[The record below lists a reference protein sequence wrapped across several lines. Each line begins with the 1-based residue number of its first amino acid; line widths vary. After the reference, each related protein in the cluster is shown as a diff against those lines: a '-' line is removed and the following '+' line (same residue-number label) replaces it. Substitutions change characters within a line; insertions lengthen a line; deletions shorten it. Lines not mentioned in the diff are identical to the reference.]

1 MCYSKEYSSS
11 DGIPEFFRTGET
23 SQLAA
28 CKTSYLMAGGSRK
41 AKAKAKAKSK
51 SKAKSKRSAT
61 AKAKVKR
68 SKSKKKK
75 GQTKKNITLY

>member
-28 CKTSYLMAGGSRK
+28 CKTSYHMAGGSRK
-41 AKAKAKAKSK
+41 AKASAKE
-51 SKAKSKRSAT
+51 KAKSKRSAT
-61 AKAKVKR
+61 AKAKAKR
-68 SKSKKKK
+68 AKSKKRRVRRKK
-75 GQTKKNITLY
+75 I

>member
-28 CKTSYLMAGGSRK
+28 CKTSYLMSGGSKK
-41 AKAKAKAKSK
+41 AKAKRSAKAY
-51 SKAKSKRSAT
+51 AKSKRSAT
-61 AKAKVKR
+61 AKAKAKR
-68 SKSKKKK
+68 SKSKKRRVRRKK
-75 GQTKKNITLY
+75 I

>member
-28 CKTSYLMAGGSRK
+28 CKTSYHMAGGSRK
-41 AKAKAKAKSK
+41 ATATATASAKA
-51 SKAKSKRSAT
+51 KAKSKRSAT

-68 SKSKKKK
+68 AKSKKRRVRRKK
-75 GQTKKNITLY
+75 I

>member
-41 AKAKAKAKSK
+41 AYASAKAKAKS
-51 SKAKSKRSAT
+51 KSKRSAT

-68 SKSKKKK
+68 SKSKKRRVRRKK
-75 GQTKKNITLY
+75 I

>member
-41 AKAKAKAKSK
+41 ATASAKA
-51 SKAKSKRSAT
+51 KAKSKRSAT
-61 AKAKVKR
+61 AKAKAKR
-68 SKSKKKK
+68 AKSKKRRVRRKK
-75 GQTKKNITLY
+75 I

>member
-28 CKTSYLMAGGSRK
+28 CKTSYHMAGGSRK
-41 AKAKAKAKSK
+41 ASAKAYAKS
-51 SKAKSKRSAT
+51 KSKRSAT
-61 AKAKVKR
+61 AKAKAKKA
-68 SKSKKKK
+68 KSKKRRVRRKK
-75 GQTKKNITLY
+75 I

>member
-28 CKTSYLMAGGSRK
+28 CKTSYHMAGGSRK
-41 AKAKAKAKSK
+41 A
-51 SKAKSKRSAT
+51 SAT
-61 AKAKVKR
+61 AKAKAKR
-68 SKSKKKK
+68 AKSKKRRVRRKK
-75 GQTKKNITLY
+75 I